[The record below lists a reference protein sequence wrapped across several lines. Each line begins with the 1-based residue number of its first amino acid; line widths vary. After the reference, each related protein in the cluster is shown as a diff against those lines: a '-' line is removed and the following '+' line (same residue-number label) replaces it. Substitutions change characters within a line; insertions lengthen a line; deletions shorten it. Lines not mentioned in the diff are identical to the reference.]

1 MDARVRTFGVQLR
14 DWRVRRRLSQLSF
27 ACDAEISARHLSFL
41 ETGRSAPSRDMV
53 LRLAEKLDIPI
64 RERNGMLIAAGYAPV
79 FPERA
84 LNDPALKAARDAIDI
99 VLEGHKPFPAF
110 AVDRYWNVVASNR
123 ALEPMYEGVAEHLL
137 RPPVHGLRLCLHPEG
152 LAPRTVNLPEWR
164 AHLLGR
170 LRQQADHTGDAALS
184 ALHDELSAYPC
195 PAGVEHFAEAPGVVM
210 PFRILVRGEVLSFFS
225 TTTVFGTPM
234 DVTLSEIALECFYPA
249 DRETDA
255 RVRALSNG

>member
-14 DWRVRRRLSQLSF
+14 DWRARRRLSQLSF

-64 RERNGMLIAAGYAPV
+64 RERNSMLVAAGFAPV

-99 VLEGHKPFPAF
+99 VLQGHKPFPAF

-137 RPPVHGLRLCLHPEG
+137 SPPVHALRLCLHPEG

-184 ALHDELSAYPC
+184 ALHDELAAYPC
-195 PAGVEHFAEAPGVVM
+195 PPAAAHFAEAPGIVV
-210 PFRILVRGEVLSFFS
+210 PFQILVRGEVLSFFS
-225 TTTVFGTPM
+225 TTTVFGTPI

-255 RVRALSNG
+255 RVRALSG

>member
-1 MDARVRTFGVQLR
+1 MDARVRTFGVYLR
-14 DWRVRRRLSQLSF
+14 DWRVRRRLSQLSL

-41 ETGRSAPSRDMV
+41 ETGRSSPSRDMV
-53 LRLAEKLDIPI
+53 LHLAEKLDIPM
-64 RERNGMLIAAGYAPV
+64 RERNGMLVAAGYAPV

-99 VLEGHKPFPAF
+99 VLQGHKPFPAF

-123 ALEPMYEGVAEHLL
+123 ALEPMYDGVAEHLL

-170 LRQQADHTGDAALS
+170 LKQQVDHTGDPALS
-184 ALHDELSAYPC
+184 ELHDELSAYPC
-195 PAGVEHFAEAPGVVM
+195 PRGAAQFAEAPGIVV
-210 PFRILVRGEVLSFFS
+210 PFKILVRGEVLSFFS
-225 TTTVFGTPM
+225 TTTVFGTPI

-255 RVRALSNG
+255 RVRALSD